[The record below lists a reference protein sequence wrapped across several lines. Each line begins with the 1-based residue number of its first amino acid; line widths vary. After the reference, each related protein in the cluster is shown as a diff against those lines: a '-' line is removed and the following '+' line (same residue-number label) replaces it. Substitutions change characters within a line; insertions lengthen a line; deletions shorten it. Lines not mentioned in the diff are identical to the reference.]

1 MNKTEYGMN
10 KTEATISDQLFT
22 GQEAATYINTSER
35 TVRNLNRRGIIP
47 AIKLSSRLVRYR
59 KSDLDRVFAKLT
71 TGVA

>member
-1 MNKTEYGMN
+1 MNKTE
-10 KTEATISDQLFT
+10 TTISDQLFT